1 VSLDKHFILKQLS
14 KLNFMKKIGVFMIG
28 ILFPFYM
35 CLSPEERQM
44 QIEEQQ
50 MNPERQQLSPEERRS
65 RTYRLR
71 LKNCMLMDSLARLH
85 QLDSLCS
92 CSAKY
97 DSNTVSVSCL
107 QEPLDIYQCNHIGDP
122 GTLYT
127 DGLWIWSADLNYYTE
142 FHHFLWP
149 AAFLDHIQKQN
160 KASCSEA
167 RLDEI
172 SEVYLGTIVLIQ
184 HEFVLEERKVLEH
197 TIEVLS

>member
-1 VSLDKHFILKQLS
+1 MKRVIFDLS
-14 KLNFMKKIGVFMIG
+14 KPKIRAYIVEDSYI
-28 ILFPFYM
+28 
-35 CLSPEERQM
+35 
-44 QIEEQQ
+44 
-50 MNPERQQLSPEERRS
+50 RS
-65 RTYRLR
+65 CNLAKRAP
-71 LKNCMLMDSLARLH
+71 DSLLITYLFEA
-85 QLDSLCS
+85 SI
-92 CSAKY
+92 
-97 DSNTVSVSCL
+97 SVSCL

-122 GTLYT
+122 GTLHT

-149 AAFLDHIQKQN
+149 TAFLDHIQKQN